1 MSSYPEPEQTRTSS
15 TYAQFVDE
23 SGKSH
28 KDILRIESGWG
39 DRMYKNHSLS
49 TPLED
54 FIQELYETGYEEVIR
69 KGRQELSEAQI
80 SSDKKA
86 SLKTVRLAK
95 GLSQHELAKKAG
107 VQQYQISRYEAG
119 KEYPSAPTIVKL
131 CRALGIDQNTFFKL
145 LEID

>member
-1 MSSYPEPEQTRTSS
+1 
-15 TYAQFVDE
+15 
-23 SGKSH
+23 
-28 KDILRIESGWG
+28 
-39 DRMYKNHSLS
+39 MYKNHSLS